1 MVRLV
6 RLKMV
11 EIAFAPEHPKVTLTA
26 PVPQRLKVTGRVIL
40 TPLTTYLARSGV
52 AVVASQ

>member
-1 MVRLV
+1 MVKLV

-26 PVPQRLKVTGRVIL
+26 LVPLRLRVTGRVIL
-40 TPLTTYLARSGV
+40 TPLTTYLVRSGV